1 MNGNRLKALR
11 EKKRKLQSE
20 VADELGLNRVTY
32 NRYENEEREPDNDTL
47 SRIAD
52 YFGVSTDYLLG
63 RVAEKKDLS
72 IHEAMK
78 SSPFVEFISGRLSK
92 MADAGEKAF
101 GSQDPFVVELRKF
114 GDMNKEDRET
124 LLSNG
129 YSKVIEDNGTFI
141 LVPKKITPEME
152 TRILDEIKNL
162 PDDVQQAIIA
172 NLHIKKR

>member
-63 RVAEKKDLS
+63 RTAEKKELS
-72 IHEAMK
+72 IHDALE
-78 SSPFVEFISGRLSK
+78 SNPFIEFVAGRLSK

-101 GSQDPFVVELRKF
+101 GHQDPFVAELRKF
-114 GDMNKEDRET
+114 NNMSNEEKEA
-124 LLSNG
+124 LLAG
-129 YSKVIEDNGTFI
+129 RYSKVIEENGKFT
-141 LVPKKITPEME
+141 LVSNEITPDMKAK
-152 TRILDEIKNL
+152 ILNEIKNL
-162 PDDVQQAIIA
+162 PEDVQQAIIA
-172 NLHIKKR
+172 NLNIKK